1 MRVILSNQYDY
12 AYGTYG
18 PLETVYQGT
27 DITRALLFSPHY
39 TFRHYLT
46 LFLYIINSAPYLQRS
61 KTVLNPPR
69 LTHFFDN
76 FTYKIFDRF

>member
-1 MRVILSNQYDY
+1 MRVILSNNFNY
-12 AYGTYG
+12 AYG
-18 PLETVYQGT
+18 PLETVHQGT

-46 LFLYIINSAPYLQRS
+46 LFLYIINSAPYLQRN

-69 LTHFFDN
+69 LIHFFDN
-76 FTYKIFDRF
+76 FTYNVQPILNE